1 MNWNAMV
8 DALIALAAPI
18 AALAAA
24 WAAFAATR
32 QAALIREQFG
42 RPKLQVNIRHEPDHD
57 RYLLQV
63 ENPCNVDVHLTGVA
77 WIGGRLKARAAQ
89 PASSREFDLGLR
101 STSFP
106 EYAWE
111 TIEPGKSGAVFVYYR
126 PRKRLSRIYWPYR
139 AKVVI
144 SYVWA
149 DAAHKPLQ
157 IHARP

>member
-1 MNWNAMV
+1 MDWNALA
-8 DALIALAAPI
+8 DALIALSAPI

-32 QAALIREQFG
+32 QAALIREQFE
-42 RPKLQVNIRHEPDHD
+42 RPKLQVNIRHEPDDD

-63 ENPCNVDVHLTGVA
+63 ENPCNIDVRLTGIS
-77 WIGGRLKARAAQ
+77 WLGGAVQARAAQ
-89 PASSREFDLGLR
+89 PASSREFELGLR
-101 STSFP
+101 PTRFP

-111 TIEPGKSGAVFVYYR
+111 TIEPGQQGAIFVYYR
-126 PRKRLSRIYWPYR
+126 PRTRLRGVYWPSR

-149 DAAHKPLQ
+149 DAQHKALQ
-157 IHARP
+157 IHARS

>member
-1 MNWNAMV
+1 MNWNALA
-8 DALIALAAPI
+8 DALIALSTPI

-32 QAALIREQFG
+32 QATLIREQFE
-42 RPKLQVNIRHEPDHD
+42 RPKLQANIRHEPDHD

-63 ENPCNVDVHLTGVA
+63 ENPCNVDVHLTGVS
-77 WIGGRLKARAAQ
+77 WIGGRTQARAAQ

-101 STSFP
+101 PTRFP

-111 TIEPGKSGAVFVYYR
+111 TIEPGQSGAIFVYVQ
-126 PRKRLSRIYWPYR
+126 PRTRRSRIYWPSR
-139 AKVVI
+139 AKVAI

-157 IHARP
+157 IHARA